1 MGFIKY
7 LGKEFKHSV
16 VKWWNSEGM
25 DYLVAIIIL
34 FSPLY
39 TMITV
44 TYLSKHAYLSKHIQW
59 TAIIILLVLAGIIL
73 LVSAII
79 SIRKVIDWFNNKYK
93 EYKRER

>member
-7 LGKEFKHSV
+7 LGKEFKYSV
-16 VKWWNSEGM
+16 VKWWDSEGM

-44 TYLSKHAYLSKHIQW
+44 TYLSKHTYLSKRIQW